1 MYLEE
6 YLKTKSLSECI
17 ELNNLIQKNGS
28 SFKSSIIGL
37 MKKNYIDNKQIA
49 TYQKKC
55 TKKVEEQFQDLVTLI
70 KKFDKFRNSIPRPQT
85 TKKLPKTRSDE

>member
-28 SFKSSIIGL
+28 SYKSSIIGL

-49 TYQKKC
+49 AY
-55 TKKVEEQFQDLVTLI
+55 
-70 KKFDKFRNSIPRPQT
+70 
-85 TKKLPKTRSDE
+85 

>member
-28 SFKSSIIGL
+28 SFKASIVAL

-49 TYQKKC
+49 AYQKKC
-55 TKKVEEQFQDLVTLI
+55 TKKVEEQLKKYRVRIFIASTL
-70 KKFDKFRNSIPRPQT
+70 KGMERLRP
-85 TKKLPKTRSDE
+85 K

>member
-28 SFKSSIIGL
+28 SFKTSIVAL
-37 MKKNYIDNKQIA
+37 MKKNYVDNK
-49 TYQKKC
+49 
-55 TKKVEEQFQDLVTLI
+55 
-70 KKFDKFRNSIPRPQT
+70 
-85 TKKLPKTRSDE
+85 

>member
-28 SFKSSIIGL
+28 SFKASIVAL

-49 TYQKKC
+49 AYQKKC
-55 TKKVEEQFQDLVTLI
+55 TKKVEEQF
-70 KKFDKFRNSIPRPQT
+70 
-85 TKKLPKTRSDE
+85 